1 LTGQGGVALI
11 RVNGEGGMAREGLIG
26 VLKIQSGVCTRMGA
40 PFCGDFLARAAE
52 DVAAGGIAA
61 ELLAPF
67 AESDVRQLLADA
79 AALRFLGAFHEL
91 ALSGEIA
98 ELTAA
103 YPAPGRS
110 GDGEAAWAIARAA
123 AKGRKAALAAFMG
136 HEPQTTEVRR
146 SICLLGGFLEVA
158 KATGLPLSCLEL
170 GASAGL
176 NQSWDQFR
184 YDLGGRAVWGPA
196 GSPVSIDAE
205 WSGPLPALD
214 APISVADRAACDRAP
229 VDARDPRQRRRLKA
243 FLWADQFDRLA
254 RFEAAADLAVR
265 NAVVVEGAD
274 AVDWTRAHAQ
284 PRPGQA
290 TVVYHS
296 VFWQYVPPQGRAA
309 LQAAIETHGAAASEA
324 APLAWLRM
332 EPPMDD
338 LARMQLRLT
347 LWPGGE
353 ERLLA
358 EVHPHGAAVQ
368 WQGAA

>member
-1 LTGQGGVALI
+1 MASEALI
-11 RVNGEGGMAREGLIG
+11 GA
-26 VLKIQSGVCTRMGA
+26 LKIQSGTCTKMGA

-61 ELLAPF
+61 ALLAPF
-67 AESDVRQLLADA
+67 AESDVRQLLTDA
-79 AALRFLGAFHEL
+79 APIRLLGAFHDL
-91 ALSGEIA
+91 ALSREVP
-98 ELTAA
+98 ELTDA
-103 YPAPGRS
+103 YPAPGRA
-110 GDGEAAWAIARAA
+110 GDADAAWTIAA
-123 AKGRKAALAAFMG
+123 AAAPGRKSALAAFMG
-136 HEPQTTEVRR
+136 HEPQTNEVRR

-158 KATGLPLSCLEL
+158 KATGLPLRCLEL

-196 GSPVSIDAE
+196 GSSVNIDAE

-214 APISVADRAACDRAP
+214 APIFVAERAACDRAP

-265 NAVVVEGAD
+265 NPVVVESAD
-274 AVDWTRAHAQ
+274 AVDWTRSHAA
-284 PRPGQA
+284 PRAGQA

-296 VFWQYVPPQGRAA
+296 VFWQYVPPQSQAA
-309 LQAAIETHGAAASEA
+309 LQAAIETHGAAATED

-358 EVHPHGAAVQ
+358 EGHPHGAKVDWKA
-368 WQGAA
+368 